1 MTVEEQSQVMM
12 KDMNAIENMI
22 SEGGLGADVYYT
34 NENPEQ
40 ENNHAVYKDKSYPRI
55 ISRTTP

>member
-1 MTVEEQSQVMM
+1 MTVKEQSQVIA

-22 SEGGLGADVYYT
+22 SEGGLGADMYYNYI

-40 ENNHAVYKDKSYPRI
+40 GNHHDVYKDKSS
-55 ISRTTP
+55 SRTTP